1 MLMARSIAAIA
12 AGFAV
17 SAAALPATAQPSPPT
32 YHQFVGGFV
41 SAKGERALMMGYP
54 PALEVWTYPLQV
66 VSDLQIS
73 FVEPGALAPLAA
85 QPLLRDV
92 VRTPTEVIRT
102 YVGPD
107 FEVKEH
113 LFVPR
118 QQAGAILT
126 YEVTGRP
133 DIGIQVRFKPSLDLM
148 WPGALGG
155 QSIRW
160 DDSRSGYVES
170 EPLYH
175 YSATIASPDAI
186 AHDTTIN
193 RTQALSDHVSML
205 LHPHA
210 AGQVKTATLVLA
222 LDPLSDADGAALLRA
237 RLDDAERDAQSHAA
251 DVLAGALQIDTPDA
265 DVNAALQSA
274 TLALDQAWACNDRL
288 GCGELGGFG
297 PSRPG
302 RRPQYAW
309 FFAGDGLV
317 AMQGMLDSGQFERAR
332 QELAFVTR
340 YQDPK
345 SGMIWHE
352 MSQSAG
358 WLDWAGHYPYM
369 YVHVDISFQ
378 YLSALAAYLKA
389 TGDTAFIR
397 RNGHAIDLAWRYCLS
412 TIDSSTGLPRIP
424 AGKQGQDE
432 QHPLRDDIRLS
443 SAWVGAADAMVELAK
458 ATNHADLAKTA
469 AADAAHARASI
480 AGTDWD
486 AQRSFWLEGHTL
498 SGEPVQSRRSD
509 AIHILDQNVFNT
521 RQTETLLDALSSPAF
536 ISDWGLRSLDDTDP
550 GYDPNAYSSGSVWAL
565 GTSSAAEVFWHHH
578 RAATAWRLWHGLVQW
593 NTLDSAGHIHEV
605 LAGDIFHPEYESV
618 PEQTWSSAGL
628 LSAAT
633 HGLLGLEIDALRSE
647 ISFAPQLPEGWR
659 HLQLR
664 NVPVGPSR
672 IAMALDYGATDI
684 TLTIDNPSAPVSIRF
699 DPGAAY
705 SVASSETAATCTPA
719 PCRLKAAEVS
729 GSTDISFE
737 APTGRTQVRLP
748 RLPIR

>member
-1 MLMARSIAAIA
+1 MPMLRTIAAIA
-12 AGFAV
+12 V
-17 SAAALPATAQPSPPT
+17 WAAALPAAAEPTPPT

-54 PALEVWTYPLQV
+54 PALEVWAYPLQL
-66 VSDLQIS
+66 VSDLKVS
-73 FVEPGALAPLAA
+73 FVEPGTLEPLAA

-118 QQAGAILT
+118 QEAGAVLT

-133 DIGIQVRFKPSLDLM
+133 DVSIQVRFKPSLDLM

-155 QSIRW
+155 QSILW
-160 DDSRSGYVES
+160 DDNRSGYVES

-175 YSATIASPDAI
+175 YSATIASPDAV

-193 RTQALSDHVSML
+193 RTQALSDHMSML

-210 AGQVKTATLVLA
+210 TGQVKTATLILA
-222 LDPLSDADGAALLRA
+222 LDPSSDVDGAALLRTK
-237 RLDDAERDAQSHAA
+237 LDETRQDAQGHAA
-251 DVLAGALQIDTPDA
+251 AVLADALQIDTPDA

-317 AMQGMLDSGQFERAR
+317 AMQGMLDSGQFDRAR
-332 QELAFVTR
+332 QELAFIVR

-389 TGDTAFIR
+389 TGDVAFIR
-397 RNGHAIDLAWRYCLS
+397 QNQHAIDLAWRYCLS
-412 TIDSSTGLPRIP
+412 TIDPASSLPRIP

-432 QHPLRDDIRLS
+432 QHQLRDDIRLS
-443 SAWVGAADAMVELAK
+443 SAWVGAADAMAALAK
-458 ATNHADLAKTA
+458 ATGQTDLAKTA
-469 AADAAHARASI
+469 AADAAHARTSI
-480 AGTDWD
+480 AALDWD

-498 SGEPVQSRRSD
+498 SGEAVQSRRAD
-509 AIHILDQNVFNT
+509 AIGILDQNVFNAQ
-521 RQTETLLDALSSPAF
+521 QTDTLLDTLSGPNF
-536 ISDWGLRSLDDTDP
+536 VSDWGLRSLDQTDP

-565 GTSSAAEVFWHHH
+565 GTSSAALVFWHHH
-578 RAATAWRLWHGLVQW
+578 RADTAWRLWRGLVDW

-633 HGLLGLEIDALRSE
+633 HGLLGLEIDAAKRE
-647 ISFAPQLPEGWR
+647 ISFAPQLPQTWH
-659 HLQLR
+659 HLELR
-664 NVPVGPSR
+664 NVPVGTSKV
-672 IAMALDYGATDI
+672 AMTLDYGASDI
-684 TLTIDNPSAPVSIRF
+684 TIAVDNPGAPVAIRF
-699 DPGAAY
+699 DPG
-705 SVASSETAATCTPA
+705 TAAKET
-719 PCRLKAAEVS
+719 
-729 GSTDISFE
+729 SFK
-737 APTGRTQVRLP
+737 APTGRTQVHVALR
-748 RLPIR
+748 